1 MTLLKTHKIMSE
13 IKIGDRVK
21 MSEELKK
28 GMIANGSGDHIK
40 EFGDCEGY
48 VEENKD
54 GVCDFE
60 VRWEPS
66 RLRYGYDAK
75 DLVKVVD
82 MNRTSEEIL
91 KPYVE
96 APFTHT
102 KIVEKDNA
110 LKAMQIFAEQEAERR
125 ERLAYRKGLRE
136 MAEHKDKE
144 IKELEAEL
152 LQARLEPKDWEPK
165 QDSKLMEHA
174 RRVIEL
180 ERTIKKFEDEIDQRI
195 AHLISVDEEFC
206 KDRWD
211 KTKPVNE
218 RNIYREM
225 SNQVTVSRQ
234 ELQMLKKNLGLG
246 ENKTEPDMSVRDI
259 AAESYKTDMAA
270 FAEGCGQPFTA
281 LAWHIFKR
289 AFDIAS
295 YRLPQAR
302 KMNEIKDF
310 LTPDMTDQIMKL
322 MKEKGFTPF
331 KHEHII
337 SSAINWK
344 GNIICG
350 RKHKDCYKTAD
361 TLLESADAFI
371 ERERKH
377 QGFMTST
384 GRFVDR
390 NEAFKIAKANG
401 QIIHNMFDKDST
413 GSLTSE
419 DLFGTEEE

>member
-1 MTLLKTHKIMSE
+1 MSD
-13 IKIGDRVK
+13 IKIGDKVK

-48 VEENKD
+48 VEENED
-54 GVCDFE
+54 GICDFE

-66 RLRYGYDAK
+66 RLRYGYDEK

-82 MNRTSEEIL
+82 MNRTREEIL
-91 KPYVE
+91 APYVE
-96 APFTHT
+96 TPFTHT

-110 LKAMQIFAEQEAERR
+110 LKAMEIFGNQEAERR
-125 ERLAYRKGLRE
+125 ERLAYRKGLNE
-136 MAEHKDKE
+136 AYEHKDKE
-144 IKELEAEL
+144 IKELEAQL
-152 LQARLEPKDWEPK
+152 LEPKDWEPK

-180 ERTIKKFEDEIDQRI
+180 EQTLKKFEDEINQRI
-195 AHLISVDEEFC
+195 AHLISVDAEFC

-211 KTKPVNE
+211 DSKPQME

-225 SNQVTVSRQ
+225 SNQVTATRQ
-234 ELQMLKKNLGLG
+234 ELQMLKKNLGIK
-246 ENKTEPDMSVRDI
+246 ENNVAPDMSVRDI
-259 AAESYKTDMAA
+259 AAESYKIDMAA
-270 FAEGCGQPFTA
+270 FAEGCGKPFNT
-281 LAWHIFKR
+281 LAWHVFKR

-295 YRLPQAR
+295 YRLKLPKKDESEEILAR
-302 KMNEIKDF
+302 LKNNNPVPIEVKQSTEYI
-310 LTPDMTDQIMKL
+310 LC
-322 MKEKGFTPF
+322 
-331 KHEHII
+331 
-337 SSAINWK
+337 SAVNWK
-344 GNIICG
+344 GKIICG
-350 RKHKDCYKTAD
+350 RRHKDCYNTAD
-361 TLLESADAFI
+361 ALMGSGFL

-390 NEAFKIAKANG
+390 TEAFIIAKANN
-401 QIIHNMFDKDST
+401 QIVHKMFDNDST

-419 DLFGTEEE
+419 DLFGVED